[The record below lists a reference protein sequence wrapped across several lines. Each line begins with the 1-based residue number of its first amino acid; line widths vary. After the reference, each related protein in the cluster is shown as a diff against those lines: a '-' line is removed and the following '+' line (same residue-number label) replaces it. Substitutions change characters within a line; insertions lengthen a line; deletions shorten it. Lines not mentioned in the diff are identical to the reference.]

1 MLTDIAI
8 TVTPAVTVLQDT
20 SRFLLT
26 IGVGLFVAYLVLII
40 SANSVGFLHRH
51 IATVLR
57 GNDGKRLTGSQPSQ
71 SQQVRGAGHSRVLER
86 EAL

>member
-40 SANSVGFLHRH
+40 SANSVGFLHRQ

-57 GNDGKRLTGSQPSQ
+57 GNDGKILTGSQPSQ
-71 SQQVRGAGHSRVLER
+71 SQQVRGAEPSRVLER
-86 EAL
+86 EAR

>member
-1 MLTDIAI
+1 MLTDISV

-40 SANSVGFLHRH
+40 GANMVGFFHRQVATAVRRDRDRALHRPQ
-51 IATVLR
+51 T
-57 GNDGKRLTGSQPSQ
+57 NPSQPANVARQ
-71 SQQVRGAGHSRVLER
+71 TRVLES
-86 EAL
+86 EVL